1 MIRRVTSFVMLLAGC
16 IGLCGCIVAR
26 LVGGMAQN
34 VEYSTLIEV
43 HPAYAGLENK
53 TVAVLVNA
61 DLATLYEHPEVALT
75 IATNVSRLIRT
86 NVPGARVLPAGAI
99 ADWQFRTTQWSAMPY
114 GEIAEQLNAD
124 RLVLIDVYEYRLH
137 PPGNQWLWEGVC
149 TANVAVIER
158 DGFDP
163 DNYVDAFNIES
174 RFPDVKGVGRDG
186 AVAAQIRTGLLA
198 RFVER
203 TAWLFYTHLE
213 PKHPDKYK
221 PPP

>member
-16 IGLCGCIVAR
+16 IGLSGCIVAR

-61 DLATLYEHPEVALT
+61 DLAMIYEHPEVALT

-86 NVPGARVLPAGAI
+86 NVPGARVLSAGAI

-124 RLVLIDVYEYRLH
+124 RLVLIDLYEYRLH

-163 DNYVDAFNIES
+163 DNFVDSFNIES
-174 RFPDVKGVGRDG
+174 RFPDIKGVGRDG
-186 AVAAQIRTGLLA
+186 AVEGRIQLGLLK
-198 RFVER
+198 RFVDR

-213 PKHPDKYK
+213 PKYPDKYK

>member
-43 HPAYAGLENK
+43 HPAYTGLENK
-53 TVAVLVNA
+53 TVAVLVTA
-61 DLATLYEHPEVALT
+61 DLAMVYEHPEVALT
-75 IATNVSRLIRT
+75 IAANVSRRIRR
-86 NVPGARVLPAGAI
+86 NVPGARVLSAGAI

-149 TANVAVIER
+149 TATVAVIER

>member
-61 DLATLYEHPEVALT
+61 DLATIYEHPEVALT
-75 IATNVSRLIRT
+75 IAANVSRLIRT

-99 ADWQFRTTQWSAMPY
+99 ADWQFRTTQWTAMPY

-124 RLVLIDVYEYRLH
+124 RLVLIDLYEYRLH

-213 PKHPDKYK
+213 PKYPDKYK